1 MEPVRDHTDLTVSKE
16 FKVNFNDAR
25 ISRLYVTP
33 TGSEVQDDSPNAP
46 NTGVVN
52 QFDLHLE
59 MEAGGGVTGDY
70 QLFTIAY
77 DVTTGANEPALD
89 PPAGFLNGP
98 GDFGVDPP
106 WVATG
111 NDRFFDQFETITIPN
126 TVPNHIFYY
135 TVALVADNNQIVD
148 IATSDPFILV
158 AL

>member
-1 MEPVRDHTDLTVSKE
+1 MDLTVSKE

-33 TGSEVQDDSPNAP
+33 PGVDVQDDSPNAP

-89 PPAGFLNGP
+89 PPAGALNGP
-98 GDFGVDPP
+98 GQFNAAP
-106 WVATG
+106 WVGSAAA
-111 NDRFFDQFETITIPN
+111 DRIFEQFETITIPT

-135 TVALVADNNQIVD
+135 TVALVNENQQIVD
-148 IATSDPFILV
+148 IATSDSFILV
-158 AL
+158 EL

>member
-1 MEPVRDHTDLTVSKE
+1 MDLTVSKE

-25 ISRLYVTP
+25 ISRVYVTP
-33 TGSEVQDDSPNAP
+33 KDAQVQDDSPNAITP
-46 NTGVVN
+46 NPIN

-59 MEAGGGVTGDY
+59 MEAGFGVGGGY

-89 PPAGFLNGP
+89 PPVNFLNGP
-98 GDFGVDPP
+98 GNFGIDPP
-106 WVATG
+106 WAAQG

-135 TVALVADNNQIVD
+135 TVALVADNHQIVD
-148 IATSDPFILV
+148 IATSDSFILV
-158 AL
+158 PFV